1 MFSNIINAL
10 SVWFLLTY
18 PWNGNTSKWDM
29 NIIKLPFLVFVT
41 VDLDWDTEPFST
53 DTYTNI
59 YIQEIHMLHQIHG
72 LHTLDGT
79 LCSGALSVCVSVI
92 ASACC
97 FFLWGGGVFC
107 CFFFFFF
114 FLYCVCVWE
123 RESETAP
130 SGHQSRSQASGLS
143 SAHITVRE
151 PLMRGTFTATLGKC
165 HYTHKHALYRTQT
178 HTQVL
183 HSLCLYCQ
191 LTELSCVCTIFQ

>member
-1 MFSNIINAL
+1 MLLQCRKSSLQIDVKTQFWSFIYSYFGERIMFSNIINAL

-97 FFLWGGGVFC
+97 FFFWGGGVGLL
-107 CFFFFFF
+107 FFFFFSF
-114 FLYCVCVWE
+114 CIVCVCE
-123 RESETAP
+123 RERARLLHQGTSPGARRLGSRQPTSLSE
-130 SGHQSRSQASGLS
+130 SR
-143 SAHITVRE
+143 
-151 PLMRGTFTATLGKC
+151 
-165 HYTHKHALYRTQT
+165 
-178 HTQVL
+178 
-183 HSLCLYCQ
+183 
-191 LTELSCVCTIFQ
+191 